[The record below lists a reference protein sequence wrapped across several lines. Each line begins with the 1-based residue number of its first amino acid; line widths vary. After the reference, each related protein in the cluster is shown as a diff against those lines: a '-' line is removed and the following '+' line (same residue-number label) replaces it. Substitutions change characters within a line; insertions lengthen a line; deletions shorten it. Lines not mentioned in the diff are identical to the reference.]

1 MAVIER
7 IYKQPQRA
15 YLFDKVIQDLQDAL
29 GGIGWLSHIFGRA
42 ERLVK
47 RAEGRNYYTPNVYL
61 GKDEYYSLLPDNRAL
76 GNYAFFVMEEP
87 QMVSPFAN
95 RQKRVKGAFSL
106 IVWVDMRTL
115 GESRDDRNTE
125 KIKDTLLKAV
135 STAWLKHGEVSIS
148 RIYERA
154 ENVFAGFSLDEIDN
168 QFLMSPY
175 AGFRLQGEILTIEEC
190 SNQ

>member
-87 QMVSPFAN
+87 QTVSPFAN

-125 KIKDTLLKAV
+125 KIKDTLLKTV